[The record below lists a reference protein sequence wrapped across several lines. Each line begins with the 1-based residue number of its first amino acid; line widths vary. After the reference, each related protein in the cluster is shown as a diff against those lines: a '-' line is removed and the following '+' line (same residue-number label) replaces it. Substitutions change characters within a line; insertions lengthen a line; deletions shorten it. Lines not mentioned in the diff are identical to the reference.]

1 MAAVQSR
8 HLPGPPREVR
18 VFRIRG
24 LQAEDSGVRDWGWA
38 FGVGFEFRNSARGL
52 GFGMFRVNALGLEV
66 DFLAVASRVRERLFN
81 MSKRSLL
88 ALQFLV
94 RWRH

>member
-24 LQAEDSGVRDWGWA
+24 LQAEDSGVRNWGLG
-38 FGVGFEFRNSARGL
+38 FDVGFEFRNSG
-52 GFGMFRVNALGLEV
+52 
-66 DFLAVASRVRERLFN
+66 
-81 MSKRSLL
+81 
-88 ALQFLV
+88 
-94 RWRH
+94 